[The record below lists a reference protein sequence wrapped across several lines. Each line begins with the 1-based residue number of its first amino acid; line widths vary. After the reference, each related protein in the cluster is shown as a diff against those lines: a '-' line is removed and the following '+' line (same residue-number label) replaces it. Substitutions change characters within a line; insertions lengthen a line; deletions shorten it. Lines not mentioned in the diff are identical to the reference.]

1 MSEEDTPGF
10 LCHFDKLEDPRI
22 DRKKLYPLPEILF
35 VVICASIC
43 GAQSWRDFVTFGEE
57 KLDYL
62 RRFLPFD
69 NGIPSKNTYARVF
82 SILNPDEFKKCF
94 ISWVQSFQQALG
106 NLIAIDGK
114 TLRKGNS

>member
-1 MSEEDTPGF
+1 MSEKDKPGF
-10 LCHFDKLEDPRI
+10 LCHFDELEDPRI
-22 DRKKLYPLPEILF
+22 DRKKWYPLTEILF
-35 VVICASIC
+35 VVICASRC

-94 ISWVQSFQQALG
+94 IS
-106 NLIAIDGK
+106 
-114 TLRKGNS
+114 